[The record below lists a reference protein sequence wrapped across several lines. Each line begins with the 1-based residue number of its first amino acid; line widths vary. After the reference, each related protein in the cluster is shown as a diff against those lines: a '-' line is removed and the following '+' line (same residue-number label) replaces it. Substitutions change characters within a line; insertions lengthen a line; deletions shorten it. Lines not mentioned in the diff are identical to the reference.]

1 MADVAVIGWAG
12 VGAEP
17 GTGRKE
23 EQGRQAGG
31 QHGADGRVGGSSHGR
46 MDAGSPGM
54 VPACAPGIRE
64 RHNAVVISRL
74 TRRLALAW
82 LIAAGALML
91 APQVNAHGETVA
103 APQLPGVL
111 FAWRLDPLPLAGV
124 ALAAWAYLWARRR
137 VAGQHPRNPPR
148 PWRMWCF
155 LGGLAAI
162 VLALSSPIEA
172 YEDQLFSVHM
182 VQHMLLELVAAPLL
196 LLGAPA
202 TLALRAASPSV
213 RRQLLRLLHSR
224 AVAVLTFPLLTWLLF
239 AAVNWG
245 WHLSPLYDQ
254 ALENPPLHYL
264 QHATFL
270 VAALLF
276 WWPVVA
282 ADPGRWRLP
291 YPVRLF
297 YLFLAMPQN
306 SFLGVALMSAPT
318 VLYPH
323 YLTNLRTWGL
333 TALADQNLGGVV
345 MWVFGDVAFLVGMA
359 AVVAGW
365 VRQED
370 RRTARMDARL
380 DAEQAARDRGAI

>member
-1 MADVAVIGWAG
+1 
-12 VGAEP
+12 
-17 GTGRKE
+17 
-23 EQGRQAGG
+23 
-31 QHGADGRVGGSSHGR
+31 
-46 MDAGSPGM
+46 
-54 VPACAPGIRE
+54 
-64 RHNAVVISRL
+64 VVILRL
-74 TRRLALAW
+74 ARRLALPW
-82 LIAAGALML
+82 LVAAGALWL
-91 APQVNAHGETVA
+91 APRVSAHGETVA
-103 APQLPGVL
+103 TPQLPGVL
-111 FAWRLDPLPLAGV
+111 LAWRLDPVPLAGV
-124 ALAAWAYLWARRR
+124 ALAAMAYVWARQR
-137 VAGQHPRNPPR
+137 VASQHPRNPPR

-155 LGGLAAI
+155 LAGLAAI
-162 VLALSSPIEA
+162 VLALNSPIEA
-172 YEDQLFSVHM
+172 YEGQLFSVHM
-182 VQHMLLELVAAPLL
+182 VQHMLLELVVAPLL

-213 RRQLLRLLHSR
+213 RRPLLELLHSR

-270 VAALLF
+270 AAALLF

-291 YPVRLF
+291 HPVRLF

-323 YLTNLRTWGL
+323 YLSNLRTWGP

-345 MWVFGDVAFLVGMA
+345 MWVFGDLAFLVAMA
-359 AVVAGW
+359 AVVASW
-365 VRQED
+365 VRLED
-370 RRTARMDARL
+370 RRTARLDARL

>member
-1 MADVAVIGWAG
+1 MEIRWRVAHRG
-12 VGAEP
+12 
-17 GTGRKE
+17 
-23 EQGRQAGG
+23 
-31 QHGADGRVGGSSHGR
+31 D
-46 MDAGSPGM
+46 
-54 VPACAPGIRE
+54 E
-64 RHNAVVISRL
+64 RHNAAVTSRL
-74 TRRLALAW
+74 VARLASAW
-82 LIAAGALML
+82 LVAGACSLWV
-91 APQVNAHGETVA
+91 ASPVSAHGETAA
-103 APQLPGVL
+103 APELPGVL
-111 FAWRLDPLPLAGV
+111 LTWRLDPLPLASV
-124 ALAAWAYLWARRR
+124 ALAAAVYLWARRR
-137 VAGQHPRNPPR
+137 VRVGHPRNPPHG
-148 PWRMWCF
+148 WRTWCF

-172 YEDQLFSVHM
+172 YEGQLFSVHM

-202 TLALRAASPSV
+202 TLALRAAAPSV
-213 RRQLLRLLHSR
+213 RRQLLALLHSR

-245 WHLSPLYDQ
+245 WHFSTLYDQ

-270 VAALLF
+270 LAALLF

-291 YPVRLF
+291 HPVRLF

-306 SFLGVALMSAPT
+306 SFLGVALMSAPG

-323 YLTNLRTWGL
+323 YLSNLRSWGP
-333 TALADQNLGGVV
+333 TALADQNLGGVL
-345 MWVFGDVAFLVGMA
+345 MWVMGDVVFLTAMA

-365 VRQED
+365 VRHED
-370 RRTARMDARL
+370 RRTARIDARL
-380 DAEQAARDRGAI
+380 DAEQAARDRGAV